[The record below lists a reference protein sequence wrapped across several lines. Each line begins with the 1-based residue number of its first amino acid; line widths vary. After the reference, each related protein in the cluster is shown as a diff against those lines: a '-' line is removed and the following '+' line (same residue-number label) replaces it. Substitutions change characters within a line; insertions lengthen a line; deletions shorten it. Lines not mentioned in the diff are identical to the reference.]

1 MHIYTLR
8 CELLTQTP
16 IDDVFRIFENPSN
29 LAKITPCWLNFRVT
43 SPEPVHMR
51 QGAEIQYR
59 IRWMGLQMK
68 WKTVI
73 REYRPPL
80 CFVDEQTSGPYSL
93 WRHRHV
99 FEATQ
104 EGTKVGDH
112 VEYAL
117 PLGLLGR
124 FAHAALVRRQ
134 LVEIFQ
140 YRQQEITKMLGGSTV
155 QTVAPA
161 VAG

>member
-1 MHIYTLR
+1 MHTYTLH

-16 IDDVFRIFENPSN
+16 IDEVFRIFEDPGN
-29 LAKITPCWLNFRVT
+29 LAKITPSWLNFRVT

-51 QGAEIQYR
+51 QGAEIRYR
-59 IRWMGLQMK
+59 IRWMGVPVS

-80 CFVDEQTSGPYSL
+80 FFVDEQAAGPYAL

-117 PLGLLGR
+117 PFGLLGR
-124 FAHAALVRRQ
+124 FAHAVVVRRQ
-134 LVEIFQ
+134 LLEIFQ
-140 YRQQEITKMLGGSTV
+140 YRQREIAKILGGSTV

-161 VAG
+161 VTG